1 MSEEK
6 PQPRFKFGEVVK
18 TRDGKE
24 FTITQ
29 IIYDVVD
36 FKYSTYGLDYYEEH
50 ELTLVKQKQIITLY
64 EHVRMVE
71 SNIHIAH
78 DLIWAREEVLSSPW
92 KRTTTPPKI
101 VEVADDQ

>member
-36 FKYSTYGLDYYEEH
+36 FK
-50 ELTLVKQKQIITLY
+50 
-64 EHVRMVE
+64 
-71 SNIHIAH
+71 
-78 DLIWAREEVLSSPW
+78 
-92 KRTTTPPKI
+92 
-101 VEVADDQ
+101 